1 MIDFELIDK
10 IQDVITIVAVPVA
23 TILLVWLVIEVRLLK
38 NKIKDVIK

>member
-10 IQDVITIVAVPVA
+10 MQDVITIVAVPVA

>member
-10 IQDVITIVAVPVA
+10 VQDVITIVAVPVA

-38 NKIKDVIK
+38 NKIKEFIK